1 MPRPR
6 SESFY
11 LNLAPDVCAAL
22 SIHTKASLSTTAIRS
37 PTTPPPTLSPVP
49 VPNSPTR
56 PIPLPNTPLIRT
68 LALAEDADD
77 ERDGP
82 SNPAPVLPRK
92 RSNPDFKFTA
102 HSSQFPPIRYPWSP
116 IVPSPLRRVASR
128 PFCPSSL
135 FSTHTAILPLYQAIP
150 TTPRPVRPLSPATS
164 ADRCILQSGTPDLKL
179 PSRRRTP
186 LYNSTLK
193 KSFLT
198 GPSGSSARR
207 FGVRTAWN
215 INEDVRRS
223 LATRHLHSIFEFSS
237 SEDEG
242 EDEDFTSP
250 CHSSNIEHAVKEA
263 ISQVQVYP
271 EIRPASHQKW
281 PPSEHSDPDSSSGS
295 DGGEEYSS
303 SHFDESSSDE
313 EEGLHLESEE
323 IWEMISI

>member
-11 LNLAPDVCAAL
+11 LNLAPNVCAAL
-22 SIHTKASLSTTAIRS
+22 SIHTKASLSATRS
-37 PTTPPPTLSPVP
+37 PTTQPPTLSPVP
-49 VPNSPTR
+49 VPTSPTR
-56 PIPLPNTPLIRT
+56 PFPSPNTPLSRT

-92 RSNPDFKFTA
+92 RSNPDFKFAT
-102 HSSQFPPIRYPWSP
+102 HSSQFPPTRYPWSP

-135 FSTHTAILPLYQAIP
+135 FSTHAAILPLYQVVP
-150 TTPRPVRPLSPATS
+150 TLPRPVRPLSPATS
-164 ADRCILQSGTPDLKL
+164 ADGRTLRSDLKL
-179 PSRRRTP
+179 SPRRRTP

-193 KSFLT
+193 KSFLA

-207 FGVRTAWN
+207 FGVRTAWD

-223 LATRHLHSIFEFSS
+223 LATHHLRSIFEFSS

-242 EDEDFTSP
+242 EDEDFPSH
-250 CHSSNIEHAVKEA
+250 CHPSNIEHAVQEA

-271 EIRPASHQKW
+271 EIRPASQKR
-281 PPSEHSDPDSSSGS
+281 PPSEHSDPESSSGS
-295 DGGEEYSS
+295 DGGEGYSS